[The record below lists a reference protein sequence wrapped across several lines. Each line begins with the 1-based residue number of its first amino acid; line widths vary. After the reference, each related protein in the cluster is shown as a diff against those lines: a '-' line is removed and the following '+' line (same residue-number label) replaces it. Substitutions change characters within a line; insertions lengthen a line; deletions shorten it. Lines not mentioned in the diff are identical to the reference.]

1 MNFSLLWAAL
11 VDPSK
16 MFSMALSLISSPPS
30 TTSPEDSFYPPL
42 DSVSFITNSS
52 YGTFG
57 GVFTAPADEAS
68 ATASENYN
76 YCTMPH
82 PHPDTYQ
89 PPLPVQNRSVEAQL
103 VYVEYM
109 QRHQRRTPYNI
120 LPGGEV
126 SDLIPVSQRP
136 F

>member
-1 MNFSLLWAAL
+1 MNFSLLWATL

-16 MFSMALSLISSPPS
+16 MFSMALSLVSSPPS
-30 TTSPEDSFYPPL
+30 TISQENSFYPPL
-42 DSVSFITNSS
+42 DSVSFITDST

-57 GVFTAPADEAS
+57 GVFAAPTDDAS
-68 ATASENYN
+68 PTGSENYN

-82 PHPDTYQ
+82 PRPDTYR

-103 VYVEYM
+103 VYVEYL

-126 SDLIPVSQRP
+126 RSSIFDSRRH

>member
-1 MNFSLLWAAL
+1 MNFSLLWAGL

-16 MFSMALSLISSPPS
+16 MFSMALSLGSSPAP
-30 TTSPEDSFYPPL
+30 TPSPENSFYPPL
-42 DSVSFITNSS
+42 ESVSFITDST
-52 YGTFG
+52 YGSFG
-57 GVFTAPADEAS
+57 GVFTGPADDAS
-68 ATASENYN
+68 PTTSGNYN

-89 PPLPVQNRSVEAQL
+89 PPSPVQNRSVGARL
-103 VYVEYM
+103 VYVEYI

-126 SDLIPVSQRP
+126 SDLIP
-136 F
+136 FLG